1 MRVVDN
7 HAKGTEINL
16 HLRNVVLE
24 VKATNPV
31 DG

>member
-7 HAKGTEINL
+7 HAKGTEIN
-16 HLRNVVLE
+16 LRNVVLE